1 MEGHEFNI
9 NICLGGSFLAQ
20 IIYKSTLPET
30 NSEFTPENW
39 WLEDGIYF
47 LDGQFSGAF
56 AVSFREGSL
65 PEPIFF
71 SKVQMLWMYWPL
83 VLDRMVTWVQWKR
96 GKKHM
101 VGSPKGNTPL
111 KTKMTSCNIFIIDRG
126 IHLHSW
132 LFFYCHSLVS
142 WRVYIYIYLPSSICS
157 PAILLGWMFEKVL
170 EVPFVVHFTIKFA
183 SYCLL
188 FHGDFT
194 PSKLP
199 STEHEKNGFTWEYG
213 MLSQYLQYFF
223 SCHKVGV
230 SMSMWKSVKTSPSE
244 KQIYKRRCFNNI

>member
-1 MEGHEFNI
+1 MNSTSTSVWEG
-9 NICLGGSFLAQ
+9 LFLAQ
-20 IIYKSTLPET
+20 IIFKSTLPET

-47 LDGQFSGAF
+47 LDGQFSGAL

-111 KTKMTSCNIFIIDRG
+111 KTKMTSCNIFIIDRR
-126 IHLHSW
+126 IHLHSC

-142 WRVYIYIYLPSSICS
+142 WRVYLPSSICS
-157 PAILLGWMFEKVL
+157 PAILLGWMFEKVWRCL
-170 EVPFVVHFTIKFA
+170 FWCTSPLILPHIFCCFIGILPHHSYPQQNMKRMA
-183 SYCLL
+183 SHESMRYLG
-188 FHGDFT
+188 F
-194 PSKLP
+194 PSFKDL
-199 STEHEKNGFTWEYG
+199 G
-213 MLSQYLQYFF
+213 SQYLQDFF
-223 SCHKVGV
+223 PATKVGV
-230 SMSMWKSVKTSPSE
+230 SMSMWKSVKTSPS
-244 KQIYKRRCFNNI
+244 YTDL

>member
-1 MEGHEFNI
+1 MNSTSTSVWEG
-9 NICLGGSFLAQ
+9 LFLAQ
-20 IIYKSTLPET
+20 IIFKSTLPET
-30 NSEFTPENW
+30 DSEFTPENW

-96 GKKHM
+96 GKTHM
-101 VGSPKGNTPL
+101 VGSPKGNTLL
-111 KTKMTSCNIFIIDRG
+111 KTKMTSCKIFILDRR

-142 WRVYIYIYLPSSICS
+142 WRVYLPSSMCS
-157 PAILLGWMFEKVL
+157 PAILLGWMFEKVWRCL
-170 EVPFVVHFTIKFA
+170 FLVHFTINFA
-183 SYCLL
+183 SYFLL
-188 FHGDFT
+188 FHGDLT

-213 MLSQYLQYFF
+213 ILRFPIIPSFKDLGSQYLQDFF

-230 SMSMWKSVKTSPSE
+230 SMSMWKSAKTSP
-244 KQIYKRRCFNNI
+244 YTDL